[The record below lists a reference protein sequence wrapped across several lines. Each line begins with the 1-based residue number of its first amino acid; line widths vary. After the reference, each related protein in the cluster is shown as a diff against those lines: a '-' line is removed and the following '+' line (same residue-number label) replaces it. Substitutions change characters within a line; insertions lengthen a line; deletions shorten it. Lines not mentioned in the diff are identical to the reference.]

1 MFWNAASRTQS
12 DRTEA
17 PGMQLRPPCA
27 ALSSPLSVP
36 LVTGICV
43 TGLVALIAA
52 IDFSVPAEVD
62 APILFGLCVGFSV
75 WSRSPWFVWLVA
87 VTSVI
92 LTYAGV
98 AFGPAT
104 IASNSDILFAWIN
117 RTFVGAELLVL
128 AACVHLWIRR
138 ARQRRALEEK
148 NGALRENLH
157 RSQMMAEV
165 GQLTEGIAHDFRNIL
180 TIIIGSLRLIVK
192 SRDEARRRELARA
205 ALEAAESAT
214 GLVQRLL
221 LFFRPEPFPSRAVHI
236 DAMIRR
242 MLPQWQRTLGE
253 PIELIVHLLPD
264 LWPCQLN
271 PAQLEAAI
279 LSLAVN
285 AKDAMPEGGRLAIR
299 AENSTIEPG
308 VLPELASGDYVMVS
322 VSDNGPGIAAD
333 ALPRVFEP
341 FFTTKGPS
349 KGSGLGLWMVRSF
362 ANQFGG
368 TVRLDSTVGE
378 GTTVRLYLPRVPQ
391 SPMQG
396 AGRRSP
402 FENRRSERG

>member
-12 DRTEA
+12 DRIEA
-17 PGMQLRPPCA
+17 QGIKLRSPFA

-52 IDFSVPAEVD
+52 VDFSVPAEID

-92 LTYAGV
+92 LTYVGV

-104 IASNSDILFAWIN
+104 IAGDADILFAWIN
-117 RTFVGAELLVL
+117 RAFVGAELLIL

-180 TIIIGSLRLIVK
+180 TIIIGSLKLIAK
-192 SRDEARRRELARA
+192 SGDEARRRELARA

-221 LFFRPEPFPSRAVHI
+221 LFFRPQPFPCRAVHI

-264 LWPCQLN
+264 LWPCHLN

-285 AKDAMPEGGRLAIR
+285 AKDAMPEGGRLAIK
-299 AENSTIEPG
+299 AENSTIKPG
-308 VLPELASGDYVMVS
+308 AVPELSSGDYVMVS
-322 VSDNGPGIAAD
+322 ISDNGPGIAAD
-333 ALPRVFEP
+333 TLSKVFDP

-368 TVRLDSTVGE
+368 TVRLDSIVGK
-378 GTTVRLYLPRVPQ
+378 GTTVRLYLPRVSPQ
-391 SPMQG
+391 PEAG
-396 AGRRSP
+396 AGAP
-402 FENRRSERG
+402 EPV